1 MDFYQQLSKYYHH
14 VFPTGQIQLNFLLKE
29 LLPLKNMG
37 KILDVAC
44 GDGGYSL
51 ELAKQGFQVVGFDL
65 SPGMVQVALE
75 NQKRLEDNTQESI
88 AGKTEFR
95 VGDMRYAHKLGQE
108 FAGLFCIGNSLAH
121 LINDDDL
128 IDTVNNF
135 YGALKDGGTAIVQIV
150 NFDYMV
156 NNKVPNLATIS
167 NQEIVFERKYHYRED
182 GLIDFNTWLTVKESG
197 SSEKTYKNSVVLKPL
212 FVEHLDKL
220 FYQAGFKS
228 LDHYGAYDGRE
239 YKADSPATIIVA
251 KS

>member
-14 VFPTGQIQLNFLLKE
+14 VFPTGQAQLNFLLKE
-29 LLPLKNMG
+29 LLPFKSVG

-65 SPGMVQVALE
+65 SPGMIQVALD
-75 NQKRLEDNTQESI
+75 NKKKLEDTQEPI
-88 AGKTEFR
+88 AGSTEFI
-95 VGDMRYAHKLGQE
+95 VGDMRYAHELGKD

-121 LINDDDL
+121 LINDHDL
-128 IDTVNNF
+128 EDTVNNF
-135 YGALKDGGTAIVQIV
+135 YKALRDEGTAIVQVV

-167 NQEIVFERKYHYRED
+167 NQEITFERKYHYRED
-182 GLIDFNTWLTVKESG
+182 GLIDFNTWLTVNGADSSKE
-197 SSEKTYKNSVVLKPL
+197 TYKNSVVLKPL

-228 LDHYGAYDGRE
+228 LEHYGAYDGRD

-251 KS
+251 KK